1 MAESSN
7 KQNIEDVLSSIRRLV
22 SDEDAHAP
30 RAPIPGL
37 RPEKLVLTPQLRVTE
52 PEDPY
57 QTIRVLSPSDL
68 AVDAMDEASLE
79 DAPDADV
86 LMTPVSGQGR
96 VGGMS
101 ALDPALERAFA
112 APADDN
118 VPELESS
125 GVTTAEPESTPLDT
139 SGAAQTEAS
148 AEGDHTATAEAPMV
162 ELAFDEASMDQ
173 PFEATAR
180 LTPVDLEDE
189 TLEAPDDSGVQAVPT
204 DFPEGP
210 QDPPQAP
217 LEAIPFP
224 QDKVQRSSEP
234 KAQDADDVLDEE
246 TLREII
252 AEVVREEFAGQLGE
266 RITRNVRKLV
276 RREIRQILASEDLD

>member
-22 SDEDAHAP
+22 SDEDDHAP

-57 QTIRVLSPSDL
+57 QTIRALSPSDL

-96 VGGMS
+96 VGGVS
-101 ALDPALERAFA
+101 ALDPALQRAFA